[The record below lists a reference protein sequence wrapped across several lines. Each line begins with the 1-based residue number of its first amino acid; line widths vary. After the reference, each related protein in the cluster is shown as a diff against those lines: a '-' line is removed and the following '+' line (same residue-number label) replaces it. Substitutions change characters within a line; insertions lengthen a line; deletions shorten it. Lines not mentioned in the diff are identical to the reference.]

1 MADYKV
7 VYRASDAEIPWE
19 PGCPV
24 ALTAVQVS
32 RNTET
37 SEAWLQAKARNV
49 SAASVA
55 SVYADL
61 RVEYADGAAEEMPV
75 EYLDA
80 DIDAGAEL
88 ALKPRRLPRGDVA
101 SCALTIKRVDAG
113 DVTWASAGGP
123 EPMPKRETLP
133 LSPRAAEQ
141 RARNLGTDKASPA
154 ATGKVRDHGGWWVCA
169 CGQVNVGR
177 DSCWSCAFPKNG
189 LLANEDEAALLAD
202 ADKYEKELFD
212 KAVEL
217 QSQGTVASLTE
228 AIDKFNSLGNYQD
241 AAERLATSSKML
253 GEMKKK
259 RNKKISIALS
269 TVAIAAIAA
278 SIVVPQ
284 VVIPAREKAAVNS
297 VMQTIASSQIGETV
311 QFGEYEQDNDE
322 SNGKE
327 PITWRILAI
336 EDDKALLI
344 TEKALDCKP
353 YYSKS
358 FVGEDYTVYG
368 RINYSR
374 SDLCAW
380 LSNKFTPTAFPKN
393 AEQDAICTEPFCLTE
408 DEARNYFTSNED
420 RICEPTEYAKAQ
432 GVEEIESSCAWW
444 LSSPVPSEWE
454 ITWYYK
460 KIVYISAGC
469 VQAETG
475 AIGNN
480 DLSSKTVAVRPA
492 IWVQL

>member
-7 VYRASDAEIPWE
+7 VYRAAGADVPWE

-37 SEAWLQAKARNV
+37 SEAWLQVKARNV

-61 RVEYADGAAEEMPV
+61 RVEYADGSAEEMPV

-80 DIDAGAEL
+80 DIDAGGEL

-113 DVTWASAGGP
+113 DVTWASTAEP
-123 EPMPKRETLP
+123 EPMPKRETLA

-154 ATGKVRDHGGWWVCA
+154 ATGKVRDHGDWWVCA

-217 QSQGTVASLTE
+217 QDQGTVASLTE
-228 AIDKFNSLGNYQD
+228 AIDKFNSLGDYQD
-241 AAERLATSSKML
+241 AEERLATSKEKLSKL
-253 GEMKKK
+253 RGARRK
-259 RNKKISIALS
+259 RSIAIGSALAL
-269 TVAIAAIAA
+269 VAA
-278 SIVVPQ
+278 VVLVVTQ
-284 VVIPAREKAAVNS
+284 VVIPQQQEAARIAQEQADEEARIAQLKETFPSIQAGTT
-297 VMQTIASSQIGETV
+297 QTVEMGS
-311 QFGEYEQDNDE
+311 YEQDGNND
-322 SNGKE
+322 NGEE
-327 PITWRILAI
+327 PITWNVLAV
-336 EDDKALLI
+336 EDGKALLI
-344 TEKALDCKP
+344 
-353 YYSKS
+353 SKDILAYEY
-358 FVGEDYTVYG
+358 FDIGDN
-368 RINYSR
+368 NYST
-374 SDLCAW
+374 SHIQEF
-380 LSNKFTPTAFPKN
+380 LSQDFLETAFQNDK
-393 AEQDAICTEPFCLTE
+393 DRCLIIGSPFLLSS
-408 DEARNYFTSNED
+408 DEVVAYM
-420 RICEPTEYAKAQ
+420 PTE
-432 GVEEIESSCAWW
+432 ESRKCTPSNSVYERYGTTYGAYYWW
-444 LSSPVPSEWE
+444 TSSPSKK
-454 ITWYYK
+454 YDYK
-460 KIVYISAGC
+460 SLCCDEEGKLKDDYCNIYKG
-469 VQAETG
+469 
-475 AIGNN
+475 
-480 DLSSKTVAVRPA
+480 VRPA

>member
-7 VYRASDAEIPWE
+7 VYRAADEDVPWE

-37 SEAWLQAKARNV
+37 SEAWLQVKARNV

-61 RVEYADGAAEEMPV
+61 RVEYADGSAEEMPV

-80 DIDAGAEL
+80 DIDAGGEL

-113 DVTWASAGGP
+113 DVTWASTAEP
-123 EPMPKRETLP
+123 EPMPKRETLA

-154 ATGKVRDHGGWWVCA
+154 ATGKVRDHGDWWVCA

-217 QSQGTVASLTE
+217 QDQGTVASLTE
-228 AIDKFNSLGNYQD
+228 AIDKFNSLGDYQD
-241 AAERLATSSKML
+241 AEERLATSKEKLSKL
-253 GEMKKK
+253 RGARRK
-259 RNKKISIALS
+259 RSIAIGSALAL
-269 TVAIAAIAA
+269 VAA
-278 SIVVPQ
+278 VVLVVTQ
-284 VVIPAREKAAVNS
+284 VVIPQQQEAARIAQEQADEEARIAQLKETFPSIQAGTT
-297 VMQTIASSQIGETV
+297 QTVEMGS
-311 QFGEYEQDNDE
+311 YEQDGNND
-322 SNGKE
+322 NGEE
-327 PITWRILAI
+327 PITWNVLAV
-336 EDDKALLI
+336 EDGKALLI
-344 TEKALDCKP
+344 
-353 YYSKS
+353 SKDILAYEY
-358 FVGEDYTVYG
+358 FDIGDN
-368 RINYSR
+368 NYST
-374 SDLCAW
+374 SHIQEF
-380 LSNKFTPTAFPKN
+380 LSQDFLETAFQNDK
-393 AEQDAICTEPFCLTE
+393 DRCLIIGSPFLLSS
-408 DEARNYFTSNED
+408 DEVVAYM
-420 RICEPTEYAKAQ
+420 PTE
-432 GVEEIESSCAWW
+432 ESRKCTPSNSVYERYGTTYGAYYWW
-444 LSSPVPSEWE
+444 TSSPSKK
-454 ITWYYK
+454 YDYK
-460 KIVYISAGC
+460 SLYCDDEGKLKDDSCNIYKG
-469 VQAETG
+469 
-475 AIGNN
+475 
-480 DLSSKTVAVRPA
+480 VRPA

>member
-113 DVTWASAGGP
+113 DVTWASAGEP
-123 EPMPKRETLP
+123 EPMPKRETLT

-154 ATGKVRDHGGWWVCA
+154 ATGKVRDHGDWWVCA

-177 DSCWSCAFPKNG
+177 DSCWSCAFPKNR

-217 QSQGTVASLTE
+217 QDQGTVASLTE
-228 AIDKFNSLGNYQD
+228 AIDKFNSLGDYQD
-241 AAERLATSSKML
+241 AEERLATSKEKLSRL
-253 GEMKKK
+253 RGARRK
-259 RNKKISIALS
+259 RNIAIGSALAL
-269 TVAIAAIAA
+269 VAA
-278 SIVVPQ
+278 VVLVVTQ
-284 VVIPAREKAAVNS
+284 VVIPQQQEAARIAAEEARIA
-297 VMQTIASSQIGETV
+297 QLKETILSFQAGSTV
-311 QFGEYEQDNDE
+311 TVEFGSYEQDGDND
-322 SNGKE
+322 NGEE
-327 PITWRILAI
+327 PITWNVLAV
-336 EDDKALLI
+336 EDGKALLI
-344 TEKALDCKP
+344 SKDILAFEPLD
-353 YYSKS
+353 SN
-358 FVGEDYTVYG
+358 GED
-368 RINYSR
+368 NSYSTSHIQKFLSQDFLEAAFKNDEER
-374 SDLCAW
+374 CLIIGSPFLLSSDEVFAYMPTEESRKCMPSDLV
-380 LSNKFTPTAFPKN
+380 KN
-393 AEQDAICTEPFCLTE
+393 ENFSYSTSAI
-408 DEARNYFTSNED
+408 RS
-420 RICEPTEYAKAQ
+420 
-432 GVEEIESSCAWW
+432 WW
-444 LSSPVPSEWE
+444 TSSPYEKYDYGSL
-454 ITWYYK
+454 YYDDK
-460 KIVYISAGC
+460 GELGATYIGIS
-469 VQAETG
+469 
-475 AIGNN
+475 IGI
-480 DLSSKTVAVRPA
+480 RPA

>member
-123 EPMPKRETLP
+123 EPMPKRETLT

-154 ATGKVRDHGGWWVCA
+154 ATGKVRDHGDWWVCA

-177 DSCWSCAFPKNG
+177 DSCWSCAFPKNR

-217 QSQGTVASLTE
+217 QDQGTVASLTE
-228 AIDKFNSLGNYQD
+228 AIDKFNSLGDYQD
-241 AAERLATSSKML
+241 AEERLATSKEKLSRL
-253 GEMKKK
+253 RGARRK
-259 RNKKISIALS
+259 RNIAIGSALAL
-269 TVAIAAIAA
+269 VAA
-278 SIVVPQ
+278 VVLVVTQ
-284 VVIPAREKAAVNS
+284 VVIPQWQIERLK
-297 VMQTIASSQIGETV
+297 QTYKCSQSENALTV
-311 QFGEYEQDNDE
+311 EFGSYEQDGDKE
-322 SNGKE
+322 NGEE
-327 PITWRILAI
+327 PITWNVLAV
-336 EDDKALLI
+336 EDGKALLI
-344 TEKALDCKP
+344 SKDILASSCFNGEGEGNSYSTSRIQKFLSQDFLEAAFKNDEERCLIIGSPFLLSSDEVVAYMPTE
-353 YYSKS
+353 
-358 FVGEDYTVYG
+358 E
-368 RINYSR
+368 SR
-374 SDLCAW
+374 KCMPSDLLVKKGWSVNSAG
-380 LSNKFTPTAFPKN
+380 S
-393 AEQDAICTEPFCLTE
+393 
-408 DEARNYFTSNED
+408 
-420 RICEPTEYAKAQ
+420 
-432 GVEEIESSCAWW
+432 WW
-444 LSSPVPSEWE
+444 TSSPCERWGGSAVFISDEGQLLFKG
-454 ITWYYK
+454 IT
-460 KIVYISAGC
+460 VGL
-469 VQAETG
+469 G
-475 AIGNN
+475 
-480 DLSSKTVAVRPA
+480 VRPA
-492 IWVQL
+492 IWVQF